1 MKHLSSNILS
11 TGNKFTVNDK
21 ISEGILGIGTTG
33 IIGYVEGVDVECA
46 NIVYLRTVILKRGK
60 QGKSRLDV
68 ELISI
73 PIFNFDTITT
83 IPNEKKRHHVNIE
96 PCSSPL
102 YTIYDMIDLDYL
114 GWALSW
120 ASYLNQLSRYTKPFS
135 IWPIKNKNIMNK
147 MLNAPEYWKEDP
159 IHLSDAYSDFNAREK
174 FIKQMRIMELT
185 LTPCSLS
192 YMLKIAKIEV
202 QAVKYLITHN
212 KTKKNELSATHA
224 FFTKKYTNLKLL
236 KEKNTTPVKGELIF
250 PF

>member
-1 MKHLSSNILS
+1 MNHLSSNILS
-11 TGNKFTVNDK
+11 TGSKFTVNDK
-21 ISEGILGIGTTG
+21 ISEGIFGVGTTG
-33 IIGYVEGVDVECA
+33 IIGYVKGVDVECA
-46 NIVYLRTVILKRGK
+46 NIVYLQTVILKRGK

-73 PIFNFDTITT
+73 PIFNSDIIFD
-83 IPNEKKRHHVNIE
+83 EKRKHHVNIE
-96 PCSSPL
+96 PYSSPL
-102 YTIYDMIDLDYL
+102 HTIHDMTDLEYL

-147 MLNAPEYWKEDP
+147 MLNASDYWKEDP
-159 IHLSDAYSDFNAREK
+159 VYLNESYSNFNARER

-185 LTPCSLS
+185 LTTCSLS
-192 YMLKIAKIEV
+192 YMLKVAKLEV

-212 KTKKNELSATHA
+212 SNKTKKNELSATHT

-236 KEKNTTPVKGELIF
+236 KEKNTTPVKGKLTF